1 MATKNLTEL
10 DFDGIRNN
18 LKLYLQSQEEFS
30 DYDFEASGL
39 TVLLDLLAYN
49 THYNAILAHMTAN
62 EAFLDSAI
70 KRSSIASIAKTMGY
84 TARSARSA
92 RATVTLEIEPDSS
105 YSLPTLTLTKDKTFT
120 TSLNGKTYTFYPA
133 KDYTVN
139 KSDNGGGREC
149 FLFSNIEI

>member
-49 THYNAILAHMTAN
+49 THYNAFLAHMTAN

-70 KRSSIASIAKTMGY
+70 KRNSVASIAKTMGY
-84 TARSARSA
+84 TARSARAA
-92 RATVTLEIEPDSS
+92 RATINLEIVPDVSYNSS
-105 YSLPTLTLTKDKTFT
+105 SLTLSRNTIFST
-120 TSLNGKTYTFYPA
+120 TIQG
-133 KDYTVN
+133 
-139 KSDNGGGREC
+139 
-149 FLFSNIEI
+149 